1 LWQFKPEIRQILTDW
16 VNFLKDEYGFTD
28 TDPLFPK
35 IQITANS
42 QFQFEQDGFKK
53 EFIKQPDIVRKELEA
68 QFKNANLE
76 YHTPHTIR
84 HSITNLFMGFD
95 LTLEE
100 IKAVS
105 QNLSHKSLETTLNSY
120 YQVHEYK
127 QDQIIENLDIEK
139 LKKIKKIKDNP
150 KYQFIMSQMTDET
163 TVNKAFAMLSQES

>member
-1 LWQFKPEIRQILTDW
+1 
-16 VNFLKDEYGFTD
+16 
-28 TDPLFPK
+28 
-35 IQITANS
+35 
-42 QFQFEQDGFKK
+42 
-53 EFIKQPDIVRKELEA
+53 
-68 QFKNANLE
+68 
-76 YHTPHTIR
+76 
-84 HSITNLFMGFD
+84 MGFD

-163 TVNKAFAMLSQES
+163 TVNKVFAMLSQES